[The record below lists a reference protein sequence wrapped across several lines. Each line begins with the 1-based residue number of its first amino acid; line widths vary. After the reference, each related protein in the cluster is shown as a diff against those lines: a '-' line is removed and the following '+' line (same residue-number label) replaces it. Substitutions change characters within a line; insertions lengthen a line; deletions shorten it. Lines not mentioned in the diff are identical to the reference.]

1 MIITYE
7 ASFRAVDMDDAVV
20 IATKRWR
27 EVTGKPDAELPWDS
41 NMSITD
47 AWDDREEE
55 GKHVELR
62 INTDYAKDA
71 S

>member
-1 MIITYE
+1 MIINYE
-7 ASFRAVDMDDAVV
+7 ATYRAADMPSAVRT
-20 IATKRWR
+20 ATKRWR
-27 EVTGKPDAELPWDS
+27 EVTADPEAELPWDS
-41 NMSITD
+41 NITITD
-47 AWDDREEE
+47 SWDDREGE

>member
-1 MIITYE
+1 MIINYE
-7 ASFRAVDMDDAVV
+7 ASFRAIDMDDAVV

-27 EVTGKPDAELPWDS
+27 EVSGKSDAELPWDS
-41 NMSITD
+41 NITITD
-47 AWDDREEE
+47 MWDDGEE